1 MTHIGSGEAHDPRGD
16 LIGGAGKCHSG
27 GPHTSAGSLRHD
39 AVATSADGTLVKERP
54 ETCKKG
60 LLS

>member
-1 MTHIGSGEAHDPRGD
+1 MTHVGSGEAHDPGGD

-27 GPHTSAGSLRHD
+27 GPHTSAGCLRHD
-39 AVATSADGTLVKERP
+39 AVATSPDGTLVKERP
-54 ETCKKG
+54 ETYKKG